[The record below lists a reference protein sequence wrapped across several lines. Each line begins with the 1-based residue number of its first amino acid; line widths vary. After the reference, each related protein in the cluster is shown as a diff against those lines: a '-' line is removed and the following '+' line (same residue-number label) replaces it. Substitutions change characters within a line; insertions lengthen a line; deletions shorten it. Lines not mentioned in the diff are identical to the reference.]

1 MSDHPSGTATRP
13 DPARSGPPRRRSRK
27 ALFAVIAALLAVLML
42 AVGATIGFSRIIH
55 HFTRSSAD
63 YSDPVGAAVTVPIAS
78 GESLGAIGQQ
88 LDKAGVVKSVGAFV
102 AAAKAANGSVK
113 IHPGTFR
120 LAAHMPAK
128 EAVARLLNPTYQVL
142 WHVVVPE
149 GRTTKEIVSTLS
161 SVTGISVA
169 QFDTVLA
176 QPSSYGLPS
185 WDVNP
190 NGHRSEGF
198 LFPATYDFAPGS
210 SPTSILSAM
219 TKRFSQ
225 AVSDTNLMSTSVPGN
240 LTPFQILT
248 VAGLAQAEA
257 KRVED
262 MPKIAR
268 VIYNRLAKGMPL
280 ELDTTVLYAN
290 GGVRSITTTQAQR
303 AVNSPYNTYQVRGL
317 PPGPIDSPGEDAIK
331 AALAPADGTWL
342 YFVAVNPQTG
352 ETRFE
357 DTSAEH
363 SADVKVFQQWLA
375 AHPNGQ

>member
-1 MSDHPSGTATRP
+1 
-13 DPARSGPPRRRSRK
+13 
-27 ALFAVIAALLAVLML
+27 
-42 AVGATIGFSRIIH
+42 
-55 HFTRSSAD
+55 
-63 YSDPVGAAVTVPIAS
+63 
-78 GESLGAIGQQ
+78 
-88 LDKAGVVKSVGAFV
+88 
-102 AAAKAANGSVK
+102 
-113 IHPGTFR
+113 
-120 LAAHMPAK
+120 
-128 EAVARLLNPTYQVL
+128 
-142 WHVVVPE
+142 
-149 GRTTKEIVSTLS
+149 
-161 SVTGISVA
+161 
-169 QFDTVLA
+169 
-176 QPSSYGLPS
+176 
-185 WDVNP
+185 
-190 NGHRSEGF
+190 
-198 LFPATYDFAPGS
+198 
-210 SPTSILSAM
+210 M

-317 PPGPIDSPGEDAIK
+317 PPGPIDSPGEEAIK